1 MAHEITS
8 TDSLALVGDSAWH
21 GLGTVIPRR
30 SGNPYTTAEILP
42 IAFAR
47 QDGKPGHWDVEEV
60 PSGAL
65 VDGRWQPM
73 ADSKVLV
80 RNDTRAPLA
89 TVSAGYGVLSVAQS
103 FRPFDPWVQAGVIE
117 YETAGS
123 LQGGRRLWIC
133 ARLCVPTLDVG
144 PGDKIAPYL
153 LLSNNFAKAEP
164 VVVKPTG
171 TRTVCANTLRMGLM
185 DGLASI
191 RVRHTRNVV
200 ERTTAA
206 VGMVDDVRRVVE
218 RQADAFRKMVATR
231 VHDYDLA
238 RYAAAVWRRPIAE
251 IVGSAPDKDGKVE
264 KKPARILAHLTRAW
278 DNPRGGQRETTEG
291 TAWGLY
297 QALTDMVTHG
307 GQGST
312 RTAEDRLDSVGWG
325 GGAELIDRG
334 EVVADVLAEVGLR
347 KSSGLTWED
356 LIAKPTSELR
366 EIVATVRGDQ
376 LAA

>member
-30 SGNPYTTAEILP
+30 TGNPYRTADILP

-80 RNDTRAPLA
+80 RNDTREPLA

-103 FRPFDPWVQAGVIE
+103 FRPFDAWIEEGVIE

-123 LQGGRRLWIC
+123 LQGGRRLWVC

-144 PGDKIAPYL
+144 PGDKVAPYL

-185 DGLASI
+185 DGLAAI
-191 RVRHTRNVV
+191 RIRHTRNVV
-200 ERTTAA
+200 TRTAAA
-206 VGMVDDVRRVVE
+206 VGMIEDVRRIVSMQTE
-218 RQADAFRKMVATR
+218 AFRKMAATH
-231 VHDYDLA
+231 VHDHDLA
-238 RYAAAVWRRPIAE
+238 RYAAAVWRRPVSE
-251 IVGSAPDKDGKVE
+251 IVGSGPGKDGKVE

-278 DNPRGGQRETTEG
+278 DRPRGGQRATTEG

-297 QALTDMVTHG
+297 QALTDVVTHG
-307 GQGST
+307 GQGSQ
-312 RTAEDRLDSVGWG
+312 RSAADRLDSAAWG

-366 EIVATVRGDQ
+366 EIVATVRGDRI
-376 LAA
+376 AA